1 MTERAGP
8 KVLFFIYFKT
18 AAKTIRFIYIYCN
31 NNKAMSAQYYFMI
44 SSTQMRYPEIE
55 QIDFVLADTNTLKNI
70 FDGSAPID
78 REEIITTI

>member
-1 MTERAGP
+1 
-8 KVLFFIYFKT
+8 
-18 AAKTIRFIYIYCN
+18 
-31 NNKAMSAQYYFMI
+31 MSAQYYFMI